1 VHIFGDIIQ
10 IPSLKKHEPTMSSDD
25 YSDQDVP
32 DSNGSD
38 LENSP
43 SILKKNLMLM
53 FQLYK
58 MFQLVILHSGHS

>member
-1 VHIFGDIIQ
+1 
-10 IPSLKKHEPTMSSDD
+10 MSSDD